1 MRLFGKSPEVN
12 AAREQHAQ
20 LLAQIAST
28 EGDASS
34 LLAQLPA
41 VTQAA
46 ELSAHLEEQA
56 ALTERVAQR
65 GIEVA
70 GRA

>member
-1 MRLFGKSPEVN
+1 MALFRKSPEAK

-20 LLAQIAST
+20 LLRQIAAT
-28 EGDASS
+28 EGDASH

-46 ELSAHLEEQA
+46 EL
-56 ALTERVAQR
+56 R
-65 GIEVA
+65 
-70 GRA
+70 